1 MPNYLLAYH
10 GGGTPEG
17 EEAQA
22 AVMEAWNDWL
32 EHIGE
37 AMLDL
42 GNPVGDTR
50 TVNSDGSVSAAPASP
65 VSGYS
70 IVEAD
75 DMDAAL
81 AIAKGCP
88 VLADGGSVCLD
99 QITKQ
104 SHTVTLR
111 LDLGIDGA
119 RSHPVVR
126 RRVSGAKGT
135 WPARRGCTRP

>member
-22 AVMEAWNDWL
+22 AVMVAWNEWL
-32 EHIGE
+32 EETGE

-42 GNPVGDTR
+42 GNPVGATK
-50 TVNSDGSVSAAPASP
+50 TVNADGSVSDAPANP
-65 VSGYS
+65 VTGYS

-75 DMDAAL
+75 DIEGAI

-88 VLADGGSVCLD
+88 IIADGGSVEVAEL
-99 QITKQ
+99 
-104 SHTVTLR
+104 V
-111 LDLGIDGA
+111 DLSDFDDDDDDEDEDDDEDD
-119 RSHPVVR
+119 
-126 RRVSGAKGT
+126 
-135 WPARRGCTRP
+135 

>member
-22 AVMEAWNDWL
+22 AVMDAWNDWL

-50 TVNSDGSVSAAPASP
+50 TVNTDGSVSGAPASP

-75 DMDAAL
+75 DMEAAL

-88 VLADGGSVCLD
+88 VLADGGSVEVAEL
-99 QITKQ
+99 
-104 SHTVTLR
+104 
-111 LDLGIDGA
+111 IDM
-119 RSHPVVR
+119 SDFDEDDDDEDDDEEDEDD
-126 RRVSGAKGT
+126 
-135 WPARRGCTRP
+135 